1 MEPDEAAMLEEELE
15 APAPLI
21 SAYTAADQT
30 RSPGAGNRWR
40 GALTHI
46 LAVLGVIVIWYVITL
61 FTPKFAFPTPQ
72 AVLKVMW
79 EVLKDGS
86 LWPNMSVT
94 LRRTVLAL
102 LGSMV
107 IGTTLGI
114 VMGINKYWES
124 FTRNWVYMALSMPG
138 IVWVMLCVLWFGIN
152 EIALWISV
160 VFIIF
165 PYVAVNV
172 FEGVK
177 AIDRDLLD
185 MGRSFKIRRREM
197 VSKIIMPSLTPY
209 LVAAIRQNFANSW
222 KMVTLAE
229 LFGASVGIG
238 FMIRSGFEFFATS
251 VMLAWVAW
259 FALVIL
265 AIEYAII
272 APLRKYLLRWRPEM
286 DEVI

>member
-1 MEPDEAAMLEEELE
+1 
-15 APAPLI
+15 
-21 SAYTAADQT
+21 
-30 RSPGAGNRWR
+30 
-40 GALTHI
+40 
-46 LAVLGVIVIWYVITL
+46 
-61 FTPKFAFPTPQ
+61 
-72 AVLKVMW
+72 VLKVMW
-79 EVLKDGS
+79 EVLQDGS

-102 LGSMV
+102 IGAMV

-152 EIALWISV
+152 EVALWISV

-185 MGRSFKIRRREM
+185 MGRSFKIKRREM

-209 LVAAIRQNFANSW
+209 LVAALRQNFANSW

-229 LFGASVGIG
+229 LFGASIGIG
-238 FMIRSGFEFFATS
+238 FMIRSGFEFFATA

-259 FALVIL
+259 FAIVIL
-265 AIEYAII
+265 AIEYGII
-272 APLRKYLLRWRPEM
+272 APVRKYLLRWRPEM

>member
-1 MEPDEAAMLEEELE
+1 MDADEAAVLEEELE
-15 APAPLI
+15 APAPVM
-21 SAYTAADQT
+21 TALTAIPKT
-30 RSPGAGNRWR
+30 KVPNTNKWR
-40 GALTHI
+40 TVLTHI
-46 LAVLGVIVIWYVITL
+46 IAIIGVLVAWYLVTL
-61 FTPKFAFPTPQ
+61 FTPKFMFPTPK
-72 AVLKVMW
+72 AVLTVMW
-79 EVLKDGS
+79 DVLQSGT
-86 LWPNMSVT
+86 LWPNMAVT
-94 LRRTVLAL
+94 LRRTILAL
-102 LGSMV
+102 IGAMA

-114 VMGINKYWES
+114 VMGINSYWES

-160 VFIIF
+160 VFIVF

-177 AIDRDLLD
+177 AIDRELLD
-185 MGRSFKIRRREM
+185 MGRSFKIKRNAM
-197 VSKIIMPSLTPY
+197 VGKIVLPSLTPY
-209 LVAAIRQNFANSW
+209 LVAALRQNFATSW

-229 LFGASVGIG
+229 LFGATAGIG
-238 FMIRSGFEFFATS
+238 FMIRSGFEFFDVAM
-251 VMLAWVAW
+251 MLAWVAW

-272 APLRKYLLRWRPEM
+272 APFRKYMLRWRPEM

>member
-1 MEPDEAAMLEEELE
+1 MEPDEAAVLEEELE
-15 APAPLI
+15 APAPVVTAL
-21 SAYTAADQT
+21 TAADRT
-30 RSPGAGNRWR
+30 RAPRTTSRWG

-46 LAVLGVIVIWYVITL
+46 LAVVGVIVIWWVITL

-79 EVLKDGS
+79 EVLQDGS

-102 LGSMV
+102 IGAMV

-152 EIALWISV
+152 EVALWISV

-185 MGRSFKIRRREM
+185 MGRSFKIKRREM

-209 LVAAIRQNFANSW
+209 LVAALRQNFANSW

-229 LFGASVGIG
+229 LFGASIGIG
-238 FMIRSGFEFFATS
+238 FMIRSGFEFFATA

-259 FALVIL
+259 FAIVIL
-265 AIEYAII
+265 AIEYGII
-272 APLRKYLLRWRPEM
+272 APVRKYLLRWRPEM

>member
-1 MEPDEAAMLEEELE
+1 MEADKAAILKEELE
-15 APAPLI
+15 APAPVI
-21 SAYTAADQT
+21 TALTVPKMKA
-30 RSPGAGNRWR
+30 PGTSKWGS
-40 GALTHI
+40 ALTHV
-46 LAVLGVIVIWYVITL
+46 LAVLGILVAWYVVTL
-61 FTPKFAFPTPQ
+61 FTPKYIFPTPQ
-72 AVLKVMW
+72 AVWAVMW
-79 EVLKDGS
+79 EVLRDGS
-86 LWPNMSVT
+86 LWPNLSVT
-94 LRRTVLAL
+94 LRRTIYAL
-102 LGSMV
+102 IGAMA

-114 VMGINKYWES
+114 LMGVNKYWES

-152 EIALWISV
+152 EVALFISV

-185 MGRSFKIRRREM
+185 MGRSFKIQRRAM
-197 VSKIIMPSLTPY
+197 ISKIILPSLTPY
-209 LVAAIRQNFANSW
+209 LVAALRQNFANSW

-229 LFGASVGIG
+229 LFGASIGIG
-238 FMIRSGFEFFATS
+238 FMIRSGFEFFDTP
-251 VMLAWVAW
+251 VMLAWVGW

-272 APLRKYLLRWRPEM
+272 GPFRKYMLRWRPEI

>member
-1 MEPDEAAMLEEELE
+1 MDADEAAVLEEELE
-15 APAPLI
+15 APAPVM
-21 SAYTAADQT
+21 TALTAIPKT
-30 RSPGAGNRWR
+30 KVPNTNKWR
-40 GALTHI
+40 TVLTHI
-46 LAVLGVIVIWYVITL
+46 IAIIGVLVAWYVVTL
-61 FTPKFAFPTPQ
+61 FTPKFMFPTPK
-72 AVLKVMW
+72 AVLTVMW
-79 EVLKDGS
+79 DVLQSGT
-86 LWPNMSVT
+86 LWPNMAVT
-94 LRRTVLAL
+94 LRRTILAL
-102 LGSMV
+102 IGAMA

-114 VMGINKYWES
+114 VMGINSYWES

-160 VFIIF
+160 VFIVF

-177 AIDRDLLD
+177 AIDRELLD
-185 MGRSFKIRRREM
+185 MGRSFKIKRNAM
-197 VSKIIMPSLTPY
+197 VGKIVLPSLTPY
-209 LVAAIRQNFANSW
+209 LVAALRQNFATSW

-229 LFGASVGIG
+229 LFGATAGIG
-238 FMIRSGFEFFATS
+238 FMIRSGFEFFDVAM
-251 VMLAWVAW
+251 MLAWVAW

-272 APLRKYLLRWRPEM
+272 APFRKYMLRWRPEM